1 MRPKTGNGFTL
12 IELLIVIAILG
23 ILVGVVVVALSGS
36 GTDTA
41 RISNTIQ
48 NAGRVEI
55 FTKQLH
61 TLGYDGNAIAARINS
76 NPDFATFTTAEKV
89 IGSYGYIINS
99 LGGKTCNSGV
109 DSSVGGGNKEEV
121 YEFLE
126 HLVGASAVL
135 EHHPGGTLL
144 QNAEIS
150 VICSAVRSDSR
161 RLFLIAVKVVD
172 DIWWCSSNFIFNKSH
187 TPSEKKYHSGFW
199 NGFYRTAP
207 SGKINKA
214 CHNAKTP
221 SKDSTLFDG
230 RPIRDH
236 QSNY

>member
-12 IELLIVIAILG
+12 IELLIAIAILG
-23 ILVGVVVVALSGS
+23 ILVGVVVVTLSGS

-48 NAGRVEI
+48 NAGRLEI

-109 DSSVGGGNKEEV
+109 VGNKEEV

-126 HLVGASAVL
+126 QLVGASAVL
-135 EHHPGGTLL
+135 EHHSSRTPL
-144 QNAEIS
+144 QNTETR
-150 VICSAVRSDSR
+150 VICSAFRSDPR

-172 DIWWCSSNFIFNKSH
+172 DIWWCSSTFGFNKDH
-187 TPSEKKYHSGFW
+187 TASETDHSGFW

-214 CHNAKTP
+214 CHNAVRTD
-221 SKDSTLFDG
+221 KDSTLFDG